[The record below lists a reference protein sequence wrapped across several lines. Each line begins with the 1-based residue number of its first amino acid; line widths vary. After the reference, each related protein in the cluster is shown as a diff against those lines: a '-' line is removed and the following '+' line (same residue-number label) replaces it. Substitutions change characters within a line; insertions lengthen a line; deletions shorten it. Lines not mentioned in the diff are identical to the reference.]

1 MGQGFKA
8 TQKDRICSGLEQ
20 HVNKNVQGN
29 QKYCKECRE
38 ELVAPEENVDETT
51 AANPSK
57 IRKCGTKDD
66 NKPMEVGSLENADK
80 SFTC

>member
-20 HVNKNVQGN
+20 HVNKNVRGN

-51 AANPSK
+51 AANP
-57 IRKCGTKDD
+57 
-66 NKPMEVGSLENADK
+66 
-80 SFTC
+80 